1 MRPSRIIVG
10 EVRQAESL
18 DLLIAL
24 NSGLPEFRAE
34 MLCDRRPDPTPPGGA
49 DHAHPAP
56 MPPSG
61 RRRDPAVLRRPRHR
75 PSRCALSEVRQSPDE
90 PRGPRARR
98 RADARP
104 AHRQQA
110 RLGDGHTPPRAGRHG
125 QGHFPTQQAALKT
138 LHLVTRGMHPKGTG
152 AARWTMR
159 WKPAL
164 NAFAVTFAN
173 RMPAAENSNRRTPE
187 PPFVGQSV
195 TSLRA
200 PLLPGPDRS

>member
-1 MRPSRIIVG
+1 MSEHYWGYRS
-10 EVRQAESL
+10 
-18 DLLIAL
+18 
-24 NSGLPEFRAE
+24 SGLKCCAIAG
-34 MLCDRRPDPTPPGGA
+34 LT
-49 DHAHPAP
+49 
-56 MPPSG
+56 
-61 RRRDPAVLRRPRHR
+61 RPRR
-75 PSRCALSEVRQSPDE
+75 GALITLILLRCRLRVGDATRLSYDGLVTD
-90 PRGPRARR
+90 PRGAPYLRYVNHQMNREALVPVDEQMRALIT
-98 RADARP
+98 A
-104 AHRQQA
+104 QQA